1 MLNNIKSAAEFA
13 LLWGIKI
20 GGTILIIAALNL
32 AWMGDYWSIR
42 QMALHGEQIYQTV
55 LQQQQVQK
63 AAAAQPHQEPK

>member
-32 AWMGDYWSIR
+32 AWMGDYR
-42 QMALHGEQIYQTV
+42 AVREGAAHGEAAYQV
-55 LQQQQVQK
+55 ILKAQQQAAAQQQQ
-63 AAAAQPHQEPK
+63 PPR